1 MSRTTSVRRA
11 ARLALVP
18 AVVAGVLAL
27 PGAVAFADTA
37 EPTASPAAAS
47 PTPTA
52 AASPT
57 PTAAASPTPTASA
70 SAVPA
75 PTADPTLPSGLP
87 EGSMNGTGPRT
98 SGQVVVPVNGS
109 MQYAVG
115 GSGPLP
121 RGGAQTGEGAV
132 DRGSAA
138 GLVVGGG
145 LAAAG
150 AAGVG
155 LLVVRRRADARA

>member
-27 PGAVAFADTA
+27 PGAVAFADA
-37 EPTASPAAAS
+37 ASPAPAS
-47 PTPTA
+47 PA
-52 AASPT
+52 
-57 PTAAASPTPTASA
+57 PTASA
-70 SAVPA
+70 SVADPAAPSAVPTPAADPVA
-75 PTADPTLPSGLP
+75 PTGGVPQSVQGSGA
-87 EGSMNGTGPRT
+87 G
-98 SGQVVVPVNGS
+98 PVNGS
-109 MQYAVG
+109 VDSAAG
-115 GSGPLP
+115 GPGSLP

-132 DRGSAA
+132 DRGSAT